1 MTSTESQHELRFGKE
16 GYPEL
21 LSQIQLPPEVLYTRG
36 QYLAEDTLA
45 VAIVGARTPTP
56 YGIWASEKLAHGLAR
71 NGFTV
76 VSGMARGIDTAAH
89 KAALAA
95 GGRTIGVLGC
105 GLDVDYP
112 RGSSDLRRQISQR
125 GVLATEFKNGTSPLP
140 YNFPQRNRII
150 SGLSLAVVVI
160 EAGLKSGSLI
170 TARWALDQGREVM
183 AVPGRIDSR
192 MSDGPNSLI
201 GDGALPVREAEDI
214 VLALGME
221 TTDPLKDHAEGV
233 SDFIRELTGGAK
245 RLEEL
250 ASSSGRSVSDIMAEL
265 TRLEIQGTVKRM
277 AGGYFTLTGKQA
289 DRHTGQDKNS

>member
-1 MTSTESQHELRFGKE
+1 MTKTDSQYEIRFGEK

-21 LSQIQLPPEVLYTRG
+21 LSQIQLPPEVLFTRG
-36 QYLAEDTLA
+36 QYLAEDALA

-56 YGIWASEKLAHGLAR
+56 YGIWASEKLALGLAR
-71 NGFTV
+71 RGITV

-112 RGSSDLRRQISQR
+112 RGSSDLRRQISRR
-125 GVLATEFKNGTSPLP
+125 GVLVTEFKNGTLPNP

-150 SGLSLAVVVI
+150 SGLCLAVVVI
-160 EAGLKSGSLI
+160 EAGTKSGSLI

-201 GDGALPVREAEDI
+201 EDGALPVSDPEDI
-214 VLALGME
+214 VLALGIE
-221 TTDPLKDHAEGV
+221 TPDPLNDHAGEA
-233 SDFIRELTGGAK
+233 SDFIRELAGGAK

-250 ASSSGRSVSDIMAEL
+250 ARSSGRCVSDTMAEL
-265 TRLEIQGTVKRM
+265 TRLEIQGTVKKV

-289 DRHTGQDKNS
+289 ELDLGLNKNS

>member
-1 MTSTESQHELRFGKE
+1 MTTIDSQNEIRFGEK

-21 LSQIQLPPEVLYTRG
+21 LSHIQLPPKVLYTRG
-36 QYLAEDTLA
+36 QYLAEDALA

-56 YGIWASEKLAHGLAR
+56 YGIWASEKLASGLAR
-71 NGFTV
+71 RGVTV

-112 RGSSDLRRQISQR
+112 RGSSDLRRQISQK
-125 GVLATEFKNGTSPLP
+125 GVLVTEFKDGTSPLP

-201 GDGALPVREAEDI
+201 GDGALPVSEPEDI
-214 VLALGME
+214 VQALGIE
-221 TTDPLKDHAEGV
+221 IADPLKNHAGEV
-233 SDFIRELTGGAK
+233 SDFIRELAGGAK

-250 ASSSGRSVSDIMAEL
+250 ASSSGRCVSDTLAEL
-265 TRLEIQGTVKRM
+265 TRLEIQGTVKRV

-289 DRHTGQDKNS
+289 DLHAGLDKNS